1 LTSQKNIY
9 NSFINPETQK
19 EIVMGRPKIVTVEEF
34 VAKVAV
40 EHFIKKNKETTLDAL
55 VEKLSSRVKEVTPEN
70 KGVYVSKI
78 TEALE
83 QLETDN
89 KITVSEDVIKLV
101 PGIIGRPRGSKNAP
115 KATPDV
121 VSEVVPDTSIQTES
135 AQS

>member
-1 LTSQKNIY
+1 
-9 NSFINPETQK
+9 
-19 EIVMGRPKIVTVEEF
+19 MGRPKIVTVEEF
-34 VAKVAV
+34 SAIVAV
-40 EHFIKKNKETTLDAL
+40 EHFIKKNRETTLDAL

-89 KITVSEDVIKLV
+89 MITDSEDVIKLV
-101 PGIIGRPRGSKNAP
+101 SKPIGRPKGSKNTP
-115 KATPDV
+115 KATPEI
-121 VSEVVPDTSIQTES
+121 VSEVVPDTSAQTES

>member
-1 LTSQKNIY
+1 
-9 NSFINPETQK
+9 
-19 EIVMGRPKIVTVEEF
+19 MGRPKIVTVEEF

-40 EHFIKKNKETTLDAL
+40 EHFIKKNRETTLDAL
-55 VEKLSSRVKEVTPEN
+55 VDKLSSRVKEVTPEN

-101 PGIIGRPRGSKNAP
+101 PRIIGRPKGSKNTP